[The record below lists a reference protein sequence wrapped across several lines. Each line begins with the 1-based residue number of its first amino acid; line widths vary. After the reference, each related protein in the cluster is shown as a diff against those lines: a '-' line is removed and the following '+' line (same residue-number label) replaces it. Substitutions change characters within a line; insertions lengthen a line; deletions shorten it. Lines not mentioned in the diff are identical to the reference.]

1 MYAELH
7 IRTITEI
14 YGFIGVMV
22 TCKAEKEKGVLQSDL
37 HTVSSSAEATPE
49 SSFVFHPPQGP
60 FSAQRSPIYMSPV
73 A

>member
-37 HTVSSSAEATPE
+37 HTFFIYDFFQPSMSE
-49 SSFVFHPPQGP
+49 SEVHNPFFFKGFLVLTVF
-60 FSAQRSPIYMSPV
+60 F
-73 A
+73 